1 VAAIKRF
8 APAEDPPAGAP
19 AWVLPYGDMMSLLL
33 ACFLMLLSM
42 SEIKQDHRFR
52 AMADSLRQQ
61 FSDETTTAGWL
72 SGSASRRESSGLPIA
87 GIGRARREQ
96 AIDNQSAVR
105 LSHSPA
111 AN

>member
-1 VAAIKRF
+1 MIKRF
-8 APAEDPPAGAP
+8 APPEEPAVGAP

-33 ACFLMLLSM
+33 ACFLLLLSM

-61 FSDETTTAGWL
+61 FGDETATAGL
-72 SGSASRRESSGLPIA
+72 FAGLGKHRDAGGLPIA

-96 AIDNQSAVR
+96 AIEHESAVR
-105 LSHSPA
+105 LPHRA
-111 AN
+111 QAD